1 MCEQLLGVSPA
12 CFIFL
17 LKIPIPLLHTPTPHG
32 LFYISDNPILS
43 LAEKVLLIVHYLS
56 VSAQRSRDRILVQT
70 VSPPSPESDALVKAL
85 KTEKTCHLSELYLNR
100 TTVLENCRQE
110 MVSHCAAWPA
120 PVPPWLE
127 QSEKILSKRC
137 HACLKKELQATMR
150 TCSLIC

>member
-56 VSAQRSRDRILVQT
+56 VSAQRSRDRIV
-70 VSPPSPESDALVKAL
+70 
-85 KTEKTCHLSELYLNR
+85 
-100 TTVLENCRQE
+100 
-110 MVSHCAAWPA
+110 
-120 PVPPWLE
+120 
-127 QSEKILSKRC
+127 SKRF
-137 HACLKKELQATMR
+137 HLPLLRVMPLSR
-150 TCSLIC
+150 H